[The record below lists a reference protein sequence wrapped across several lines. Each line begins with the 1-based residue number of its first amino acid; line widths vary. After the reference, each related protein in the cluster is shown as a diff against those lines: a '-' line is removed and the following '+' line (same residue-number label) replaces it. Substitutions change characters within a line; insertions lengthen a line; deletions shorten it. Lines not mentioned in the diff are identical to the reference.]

1 MIDDMTTMQTFETAS
16 ETGSESP
23 PERFDDA
30 PSALNDSGLPQDDL
44 AENPGDDFD
53 AEGGH
58 EVPERYE
65 LDVPEGFAI
74 DPQALAVA
82 TPVFR
87 ELGLSNEQA
96 SKLMP
101 VAAQFAQGLSDKLNA
116 QILSQVSA
124 DRKAWLDSAMAD
136 REIGGAHWKETLAKG
151 AFALDN
157 LGFPK
162 GSPFRV
168 LLDESGLGNH
178 PEMIRAWAKV
188 GRAIGEDGDFVR
200 GAGNPHSR
208 RDTAETLYPNE
219 SPKGGQ

>member
-1 MIDDMTTMQTFETAS
+1 MIDDMTTMPS
-16 ETGSESP
+16 PETGSETGAEP
-23 PERFDDA
+23 PFEDFNDV
-30 PSALNDSGLPQDDL
+30 PSALNDSGAPQDDL
-44 AENPGDDFD
+44 AAEGAEEFD
-53 AEGGH
+53 GEGGH
-58 EVPERYE
+58 EVPEAYQLE
-65 LDVPEGFAI
+65 APEGFAI
-74 DPQALAVA
+74 DPQALAAA

-116 QILSQVSA
+116 QIISQVRA

-136 REIGGAHWKETLAKG
+136 REIGGAQWKETLAKG

-200 GAGNPHSR
+200 GAGTPHSR
-208 RDTAETLYPNE
+208 RDTAETLYPHDA
-219 SPKGGQ
+219 PKGGQ

>member
-1 MIDDMTTMQTFETAS
+1 MIDDTTPMQSFETGT
-16 ETGSESP
+16 EP
-23 PERFDDA
+23 DA
-30 PSALNDSGLPQDDL
+30 PEGAIEADAASFDTGETQDELVEQDG
-44 AENPGDDFD
+44 EEFD
-53 AEGGH
+53 GEGGH
-58 EVPERYE
+58 AVPEAYELEVPG
-65 LDVPEGFAI
+65 GFTI
-74 DPQALAVA
+74 DSAALAAA
-82 TPVFR
+82 TPVFK

-96 SKLMP
+96 NKLMP
-101 VAAQFAQGLSDKLNA
+101 VAAQFAAGLSDKLNA
-116 QILSQVSA
+116 QILSQVRA
-124 DRKAWLDSAMAD
+124 DRKAWLDTAMAD
-136 REIGGAHWKETLAKG
+136 REIGGANWKQTLAKG

-208 RDTAETLYPNE
+208 RDTAETLYPNDAPRT
-219 SPKGGQ
+219 STA

>member
-1 MIDDMTTMQTFETAS
+1 MIDETTPMQSFETGT
-16 ETGSESP
+16 EP
-23 PERFDDA
+23 DA
-30 PSALNDSGLPQDDL
+30 PAGAIEVPASFDAGETQDDL
-44 AENPGDDFD
+44 VEQDGEESDGEGDH
-53 AEGGH
+53 A
-58 EVPERYE
+58 VPETYE
-65 LDVPEGFAI
+65 LEAPDGFTV

-82 TPVFR
+82 TPVFK

-96 SKLMP
+96 NKLMP
-101 VAAQFAQGLSDKLNA
+101 VAAKFAAGLSDKLNA
-116 QILSQVSA
+116 QILSQVRA
-124 DRKAWLDSAMAD
+124 DRKAWLDTAMAD
-136 REIGGAHWKETLAKG
+136 REIGGANWKQTLAKG

-200 GAGNPHSR
+200 GAGTPHSR
-208 RDTAETLYPNE
+208 RDTAETLYPNDA
-219 SPKGGQ
+219 PKGGN

>member
-1 MIDDMTTMQTFETAS
+1 LIDETTPIQSFETSIEPGA
-16 ETGSESP
+16 
-23 PERFDDA
+23 PEGATEADA
-30 PSALNDSGLPQDDL
+30 APFDSGETQDDVVEQEGEEL
-44 AENPGDDFD
+44 EGEGD
-53 AEGGH
+53 H
-58 EVPERYE
+58 EVPETYE
-65 LDVPEGFAI
+65 LEAPGGFSI
-74 DPQALAVA
+74 DPQALAAA

-96 SKLMP
+96 NKLMP
-101 VAAQFAQGLSDKLNA
+101 VAAKFAAGLSDKLNA
-116 QILSQVSA
+116 QILSQVHA
-124 DRKAWLDSAMAD
+124 DRKAWLDTAMAD
-136 REIGGAHWKETLAKG
+136 REIGGANWKQTLAKG

-200 GAGNPHSR
+200 GAGGFRTR
-208 RDTAETLYPNE
+208 RDTAETLYPNDK
-219 SPKGGQ
+219 PKA

>member
-1 MIDDMTTMQTFETAS
+1 MIDDMTTMPSFETGR
-16 ETGSESP
+16 EPPIES
-23 PERFDDA
+23 FDEA
-30 PSALNDSGLPQDDL
+30 PSALNDSGLPQEDL
-44 AENPGDDFD
+44 AEEAGDGFEQERDR
-53 AEGGH
+53 EEGH
-58 EVPERYE
+58 EVPESYE
-65 LDVPEGFAI
+65 LEAPEGFAI
-74 DPQALAVA
+74 DPQALAAA
-82 TPVFR
+82 TPVFK

-116 QILSQVSA
+116 QIISQVRA

-188 GRAIGEDGDFVR
+188 GRAIGEDGDFAR

-208 RDTAETLYPNE
+208 RDTAETLYPND

>member
-1 MIDDMTTMQTFETAS
+1 MIDDTTPMQSFETGIEPDAPEGALEADAATFATG
-16 ETGSESP
+16 ETG
-23 PERFDDA
+23 
-30 PSALNDSGLPQDDL
+30 DDL
-44 AENPGDDFD
+44 GEQDSVEF
-53 AEGGH
+53 EGEGSQ
-58 EVPERYE
+58 EVPETYE
-65 LDVPEGFAI
+65 LEAPGGFAI
-74 DPQALAVA
+74 DPQALAAA

-96 SKLMP
+96 NKLMP
-101 VAAQFAQGLSDKLNA
+101 VAAKFAAGLSDKLNA
-116 QILSQVSA
+116 QILSQVRS
-124 DRKAWLDSAMAD
+124 DRKAWLDTAMAD
-136 REIGGAHWKETLAKG
+136 REIGGANWKQTLAKG

-200 GAGNPHSR
+200 GAGNFHSR
-208 RDTAETLYPNE
+208 RDTAETLYPNDA
-219 SPKGGQ
+219 PKA

>member
-1 MIDDMTTMQTFETAS
+1 MIDDMTMTPGAGTDS
-16 ETGSESP
+16 EP
-23 PERFDDA
+23 PAGDFDDA
-30 PSALNDSGLPQDDL
+30 PSALNGNGPGQGDA
-44 AENPGDDFD
+44 AEETGDDFEG
-53 AEGGH
+53 EGGH
-58 EVPERYE
+58 EVPESYQLE
-65 LDVPEGFAI
+65 APEGFAI
-74 DPQALAVA
+74 DPEALAIA

-87 ELGLSNEQA
+87 ELGLSNDQA

-116 QILSQVSA
+116 QILSQVRA
-124 DRKAWLDSAMAD
+124 DRKAWLDTAMAD

-200 GAGNPHSR
+200 GAGTPHSR
-208 RDTAETLYPNE
+208 RDTAETLYPNDARRP
-219 SPKGGQ
+219 STA

>member
-16 ETGSESP
+16 GMGTEPPSEP
-23 PERFDDA
+23 FDEA
-30 PSALNDSGLPQDDL
+30 PSALNDSGLPQDD
-44 AENPGDDFD
+44 AGGEAGEEFD
-53 AEGGH
+53 GEGGH
-58 EVPERYE
+58 GVPERYE

-74 DPQALAVA
+74 DPAALAVA

-116 QILSQVSA
+116 QILSQVRA

-151 AFALDN
+151 TFALDN

-200 GAGNPHSR
+200 GAGIPHSR
-208 RDTAETLYPNE
+208 RDTAETLYPHDA
-219 SPKGGQ
+219 PKGGN

>member
-1 MIDDMTTMQTFETAS
+1 LIDETTPMQSFETGT
-16 ETGSESP
+16 EP
-23 PERFDDA
+23 DA
-30 PSALNDSGLPQDDL
+30 PAGAIEVPASFDAGETQDDL
-44 AENPGDDFD
+44 VEQDGEESDGEGDH
-53 AEGGH
+53 A
-58 EVPERYE
+58 VPETYE
-65 LDVPEGFAI
+65 LEAPDGFTV

-82 TPVFR
+82 TPVFK

-96 SKLMP
+96 NKLMP
-101 VAAQFAQGLSDKLNA
+101 VAAKFAAGLSDKLNA
-116 QILSQVSA
+116 QILSQVRA
-124 DRKAWLDSAMAD
+124 DRKAWLDTAMAD
-136 REIGGAHWKETLAKG
+136 REIGGANWKQTLAKG

-200 GAGNPHSR
+200 GAGTPHSR
-208 RDTAETLYPNE
+208 RDTAETLYPNDA
-219 SPKGGQ
+219 PKGGN

>member
-1 MIDDMTTMQTFETAS
+1 MIDDMTTMQTVETAS
-16 ETGSESP
+16 GMGTEPP
-23 PERFDDA
+23 PERFDEA

-44 AENPGDDFD
+44 VEDPGEELDG
-53 AEGGH
+53 EGGH
-58 EVPERYE
+58 EVPETYE
-65 LDVPEGFAI
+65 LEAPEGFAI

-116 QILSQVSA
+116 QIISQVRA

-136 REIGGAHWKETLAKG
+136 REIGGARWKETLAKG

-200 GAGNPHSR
+200 GAGIPHSR
-208 RDTAETLYPNE
+208 RDTAETLYPNDA
-219 SPKGGQ
+219 PKGGQ

>member
-1 MIDDMTTMQTFETAS
+1 LIDDMTTTPNFETSS
-16 ETGSESP
+16 ETGSELP
-23 PERFDDA
+23 TERFDEV
-30 PSALNDSGLPQDDL
+30 PSALNDSGMPRDDMA
-44 AENPGDDFD
+44 AEAGDEFD
-53 AEGGH
+53 GDAGN
-58 EVPERYE
+58 EVPETYE
-65 LDVPEGFAI
+65 LEAPEGFAI

-116 QILSQVSA
+116 QIISQVRA

-200 GAGNPHSR
+200 GAGTPHSR
-208 RDTAETLYPNE
+208 RDTAETLYPNDA
-219 SPKGGQ
+219 PKGGQ